1 MPHPELTL
9 ERRIDAELCGL
20 DAKMCVYADDLHGHV
35 VERGADDEFESA
47 STIKVYILGC
57 LYAQAEAGKASLDAE
72 LTYEA
77 RHFVDGSGLIRSLG
91 EGARL
96 RARDVA
102 TLMIVVSD
110 NIATNMLIDYLG
122 LDTINAFIRSIGC
135 THTKLHRSLRSD
147 NWSEKL
153 GTITPRDMGRFFAL
167 LAKGELVSPQASDAM
182 RNVFRQQHYNTMLTH
197 DFPQFYLDC
206 EETGEPELIWVA
218 SKSGSMNACRND
230 GGIIHTP
237 YGEYVIV
244 LMNKD
249 FHDIIEYD
257 GHPAMIYGARVSRMI
272 FDQILA
278 CEGKLYRN

>member
-47 STIKVYILGC
+47 STIKIYILGC

-206 EETGEPELIWVA
+206 EETGAPELIWVA

-230 GGIIHTP
+230 GGIVHTP

-249 FHDIIEYD
+249 FHDIIEYND
-257 GHPAMIYGARVSRMI
+257 HPAMVYGARVSRMI
-272 FDQILA
+272 LDQILA
-278 CEGKLYRN
+278 CEGKLYLK

>member
-47 STIKVYILGC
+47 STIKIYILGC

-153 GTITPRDMGRFFAL
+153 GTIIPRDMGRFFAL

-244 LMNKD
+244 LMNKE
-249 FHDIIEYD
+249 FHDIIEYND
-257 GHPAMIYGARVSRMI
+257 HPAMVYGARVSRMI
-272 FDQILA
+272 LDQILA
-278 CEGKLYRN
+278 CEGKLYLK

>member
-47 STIKVYILGC
+47 STIKIYILGC

-206 EETGEPELIWVA
+206 EETGEPERIWVA

-257 GHPAMIYGARVSRMI
+257 GHPAMVYGARVSRMI